1 MKPHRTDSV
10 SLFFGL
16 VFLLVSGAFLAR
28 HAFDVEL
35 PSLGWFIA
43 GGLIIL
49 GVLAVLG
56 ALSPSKQPAAVEAEA
71 APAETA
77 DPAPAEQ
84 PEPER
89 AD

>member
-1 MKPHRTDSV
+1 MKNHRTDSV

-16 VFLLVSGAFLAR
+16 IFLLVAGAFL
-28 HAFDVEL
+28 VGELTTVKL

-56 ALSPSKQPAAVEAEA
+56 ALSPRRPTEPAAVEPAPEA
-71 APAETA
+71 AETPAVE
-77 DPAPAEQ
+77 

>member
-1 MKPHRTDSV
+1 MKNHRTDSV

-16 VFLLVSGAFLAR
+16 VFLLVAGAFLVGELTDLA
-28 HAFDVEL
+28 L

-56 ALSPSKQPAAVEAEA
+56 ALSPRRPADPAAVEETPEPVKADAE
-71 APAETA
+71 
-77 DPAPAEQ
+77 

-89 AD
+89 AG

>member
-1 MKPHRTDSV
+1 MKNHRTDSV

-16 VFLLVSGAFLAR
+16 VFLLVAGAFLVR
-28 HAFDVEL
+28 EVIDVEL

-56 ALSPSKQPAAVEAEA
+56 ALSPRRGGDGPAAVEPAPEA
-71 APAETA
+71 AATAAE
-77 DPAPAEQ
+77 

>member
-1 MKPHRTDSV
+1 MKNHRTDSV

-16 VFLLVSGAFLAR
+16 IFLLVAGAFLVDQVT
-28 HAFDVEL
+28 DVAL

-56 ALSPSKQPAAVEAEA
+56 ALSPRRPAAVEPTPEPEPEPVGAAAE
-71 APAETA
+71 
-77 DPAPAEQ
+77 

-89 AD
+89 AG

>member
-1 MKPHRTDSV
+1 MKNHRTDSV

-16 VFLLVSGAFLAR
+16 IFLLVAGAFLAR
-28 HAFDVEL
+28 EVIDVEL

-56 ALSPSKQPAAVEAEA
+56 ALSPRRPAEPAAVEPAPEA
-71 APAETA
+71 AGTAAE
-77 DPAPAEQ
+77 

>member
-1 MKPHRTDSV
+1 MKNHRTDSV

-16 VFLLVSGAFLAR
+16 VFLLVAGAFLVGEVT
-28 HAFDVEL
+28 DVEL

-56 ALSPSKQPAAVEAEA
+56 ALSPRRGGDPAAVEPAPEA
-71 APAETA
+71 AAAAAE
-77 DPAPAEQ
+77 

>member
-1 MKPHRTDSV
+1 MKSHRTDSV

-16 VFLLVSGAFLAR
+16 IFLLIAGAFLAR
-28 HAFDVEL
+28 QVIDVEL

-56 ALSPSKQPAAVEAEA
+56 ALSPRRQPAAV
-71 APAETA
+71 PAEPA
-77 DPAPAEQ
+77 APAEQ
-84 PEPER
+84 PEPDH

>member
-1 MKPHRTDSV
+1 MKNHRTDSV

-16 VFLLVSGAFLAR
+16 VFLLVAGAFLAR
-28 HAFDVEL
+28 EVIDVEL

-56 ALSPSKQPAAVEAEA
+56 ALSPRRAAEPAPVEA
-71 APAETA
+71 APDEAQQA
-77 DPAPAEQ
+77 DR
-84 PEPER
+84 PEPEH
-89 AD
+89 AG